1 MSPWVAG
8 RLELASPWWL
18 LAAPLALALLWLARR
33 RGRRSISY
41 SSLQLVDGL
50 PVTWRVRLAWL
61 PGALLAAGVALA
73 SVALARP
80 RVGDERTVVN
90 SEGIAIELVV
100 DTSGSMWAHDF
111 NGPDGAPT
119 DRLSA
124 VKRAVREFVAGG
136 DGLPGRAGDLLGLT
150 VFAGY
155 ADATCPLTL
164 DHTLLLEALDA
175 ASIARTRFE
184 DGTSIGQG
192 LAVALGRLRD
202 SEARSR
208 VVVLLTDGVH
218 NDPTTDPLEVA
229 GIARELGIRVY
240 TIGMGS
246 TGLAPF
252 PEEQEDGRI
261 VMRARPVQLDERRL
275 QAIAAATGGT
285 YQRAGNTAALRA
297 IYAEIDRLERVEI
310 EGVTYRRWR
319 ELFVV
324 PVAAAALL
332 WALSLLL
339 DATAFRR
346 LG

>member
-1 MSPWVAG
+1 MPWTVG
-8 RLELASPWWL
+8 RLELAAPWLL
-18 LAAPLALALLWLARR
+18 LAAPLAVLLVWLSRR
-33 RGRRSISY
+33 RGRRRVGF
-41 SSLQLVDGL
+41 SSLLLTAAL
-50 PVTWRVRLAWL
+50 PETWRVRLAWL
-61 PGALLAAGVALA
+61 PATCLGIGAVLA

-80 RVGDERTVVN
+80 RIGDERTVVR

-111 NGPDGAPT
+111 TGDAGQPI

-124 VKRAVREFVAGG
+124 VKRVVREFVAGG
-136 DGLPGRAGDLLGLT
+136 EGLPGRAGDVLGLT

-164 DHTLLLEALDA
+164 DHDLLLESLDA
-175 ASIARTRFE
+175 AEIARTRFE
-184 DGTSIGQG
+184 DGTSIAQG

-202 SEARSR
+202 SAATSR

-218 NDPTTDPLEVA
+218 NDPTTDPREVA
-229 GIARELGIRVY
+229 GVAKELGVRVY
-240 TIGMGS
+240 TVGMGS

-252 PEEQEDGRI
+252 PEVQDDGTV
-261 VMRARPVQLDERRL
+261 VMRARPVELDEALL
-275 QAIAAATGGT
+275 QEIAEQTGGL

-319 ELFVV
+319 ELF
-324 PVAAAALL
+324 PYPLAAAAALWVL
-332 WALSLLL
+332 ALLMET
-339 DATAFRR
+339 TAFRR